1 MADSGS
7 TANLAAA
14 AAGGAEKVAAD
25 DKDSRKNFNYPLVKV
40 CDMVDEL
47 KTEVV
52 DMVVTAV
59 EKHIGNYEVAAKV
72 IKELMDKRCGSS
84 WHVVVG
90 EGFGFDVT
98 HEMRNL
104 MFMYFGGETF
114 RACAL
119 RLIKLVNLQERLEF

>member
-1 MADSGS
+1 MADVGS

-14 AAGGAEKVAAD
+14 AATATGGDAAKAD
-25 DKDSRKNFNYPLVKV
+25 DKDTRRNFNYPLVKY
-40 CDMVDEL
+40 CDMQDEL
-47 KTEVV
+47 KLEVV

-59 EKHIGNYEVAAKV
+59 EKYFGNYEVCQYYLKAKTDLYHQSAAKV

-98 HEMRNL
+98 HEVK
-104 MFMYFGGETF
+104 
-114 RACAL
+114 AL
-119 RLIKLVNLQERLEF
+119 LES

>member
-7 TANLAAA
+7 SANLAAA
-14 AAGGAEKVAAD
+14 SADKGGAAAASD
-25 DKDSRKNFNYPLVKV
+25 DKDTRRTFNYPLVKF
-40 CDMVDEL
+40 CDMQDEL

-59 EKHIGNYEVAAKV
+59 EKHFANFETASKV

-90 EGFGFDVT
+90 EGFGFDIT

-104 MFMYFGGETF
+104 MFMYFGGTVGI
-114 RACAL
+114 
-119 RLIKLVNLQERLEF
+119 LIWKQS